1 MQLNNLKEEHI
12 MSEIHWPC
20 ILLSVVMILF
30 IAVLS
35 YFKELIENRE
45 TIARLAAIVSAI
57 IGFLPSIWNR

>member
-1 MQLNNLKEEHI
+1 

-45 TIARLAAIVSAI
+45 TIARLAAIIAVVSAI